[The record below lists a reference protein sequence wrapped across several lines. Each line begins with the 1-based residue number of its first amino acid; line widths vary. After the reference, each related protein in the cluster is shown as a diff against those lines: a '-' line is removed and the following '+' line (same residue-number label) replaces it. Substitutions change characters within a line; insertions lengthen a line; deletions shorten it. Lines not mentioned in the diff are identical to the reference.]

1 MEHTK
6 FFREHF
12 KIIYC
17 LVMKYRTAA
26 LKDLLIRFFQS
37 VNLELKV
44 PFIFVRMGV
53 MTSNFSHSF
62 FVAKDSNV

>member
-1 MEHTK
+1 
-6 FFREHF
+6 
-12 KIIYC
+12 
-17 LVMKYRTAA
+17 MKYRTAA

-44 PFIFVRMGV
+44 PFIFVRMGE
-53 MTSNFSHSF
+53 MTSNFSYSF